1 MVAGKNG
8 RVGDGDKLDQF
19 GLQFALGIT
28 PFDEYYAM
36 TT

>member
-8 RVGDGDKLDQF
+8 REGDGDKLDQF
-19 GLQFALGIT
+19 GLQLALGIT